1 MAWSRFVDT
10 LLGRKPR
17 PNLIPSLEV
26 RRPAGQRQGS
36 SRLPRFKGEASD
48 LERALRGRDAPV
60 DQHRARLQ
68 RAFTPS
74 QPVNN
79 VRMFAGR
86 RELLLSLIRSIEEQQ
101 LHAVIFGD
109 RGIGKTSL
117 LHVFS
122 HLAREARYI
131 VRYTSC
137 TETSEFDQTF
147 RAIAADVPLLYH
159 ADFDPTSEPAER
171 GAALDSLLPA
181 DKPLTVTMM
190 TEVFAKLSGTRVI
203 VILDEFDRA
212 HSPEFKR
219 SVAELIKN
227 LSDRSIRV
235 QLVIAG
241 VAANLTE
248 LIEHIPSIRRNILGL
263 PVPMMTQEEIA
274 EMISLGEA
282 AGQLS
287 FQPEAVAAITDAAQ
301 GSPYVTGLL
310 AQHAAAHAL
319 DRQVR
324 EVEPADVVEAIRR
337 AMKDVWVRL
346 SPRSQQ
352 QVETVESQLRPAA
365 FGALASEAL
374 GHFGLVMPATEGDAL
389 AEPVRVATEIGM
401 LTSARLGD
409 REGHRF
415 ADDSVA
421 LYLWLASRLASPA
434 MPRVAPAS

>member
-1 MAWSRFVDT
+1 MVWSRFTDV

-17 PNLIPSLEV
+17 PQPIVALDVPQ
-26 RRPAGQRQGS
+26 RPARMRAAT

-48 LERALRGRDAPV
+48 LERPLRGRDGPV
-60 DQHRARLQ
+60 DQQRVRLQ

-74 QPVNN
+74 QPVSD

-86 RELLLSLIRSIEEQQ
+86 REILLSLIRAIEDQQ

-122 HLAREARYI
+122 QLAREARYI

-137 TETSEFDQTF
+137 TEKSEFDATF

-171 GAALDSLLPA
+171 GAALDSLLPERE
-181 DKPLTVTMM
+181 LTVATL
-190 TEVFAKLSGTRVI
+190 TEVFAKLSGTRVLI
-203 VILDEFDRA
+203 VLDEFDRA
-212 HSPEFKR
+212 TSPEFKR
-219 SVAELIKN
+219 SVAELIKS

-248 LIEHIPSIRRNILGL
+248 LVEHIPSIRRNILGL
-263 PVPMMTQEEIA
+263 PMPAMTAEEMQ
-274 EMISLGEA
+274 EMIALGESI
-282 AGQLS
+282 GQMS
-287 FQPEAVAAITDAAQ
+287 FEPTALEQIVAAAQ

-310 AQHAAAHAL
+310 AQHAAARAL
-319 DRQVR
+319 DRQAR
-324 EVEPADVVEAIRR
+324 DVAPEDVTEAIRR
-337 AMKDVWVRL
+337 AMRDVWVRL

-352 QVETVESQLRPAA
+352 QVEAVEARLPAGEIARIAGEGLTHFGVLLDPLDPAA
-365 FGALASEAL
+365 PRDPAVKALADVGILRETT
-374 GHFGLVMPATEGDAL
+374 V
-389 AEPVRVATEIGM
+389 
-401 LTSARLGD
+401 GD
-409 REGHRF
+409 RAGHRF

-421 LYLWLASRLASPA
+421 LYLWLATRLGGAD
-434 MPRVAPAS
+434 RG

>member
-26 RRPAGQRQGS
+26 RRPAGQRQAS
-36 SRLPRFKGEASD
+36 SRLPRVKGEASD

-60 DQHRARLQ
+60 DQQRARLQ

-109 RGIGKTSL
+109 RGIGKTLL

-137 TETSEFDQTF
+137 TETSEFDPTF

-181 DKPLTVTMM
+181 DKPLTVATM

-203 VILDEFDRA
+203 IILDEFDRA
-212 HSPEFKR
+212 LSPEFKR

-241 VAANLTE
+241 VAGNLTE

-274 EMISLGEA
+274 EMIALGEA

-287 FQPEAVAAITDAAQ
+287 FQPEAVAAISDAAQ

-310 AQHAAAHAL
+310 AQHAAARAL

-352 QVETVESQLRPAA
+352 QVETVEAQLSPRA

-374 GHFGLVMPATEGDAL
+374 GHFGLVMPAAEGDAL
-389 AEPVRVATEIGM
+389 AEPVRVATEVGV

-434 MPRVAPAS
+434 NAAA